1 MRRAAAGTFAAARAS
16 FRRVRMTTEELE
28 AFRETAQALA
38 ASARAR
44 GEDPDAA
51 LATPFEAARRRHP
64 EDAGW
69 LLSLRDRLGRR
80 PVL

>member
-1 MRRAAAGTFAAARAS
+1 
-16 FRRVRMTTEELE
+16 MTIEQREE
-28 AFRETAQALA
+28 FREEATVVAS
-38 ASARAR
+38 SARAR

-51 LATPFEAARRRHP
+51 LAPRFDAARRRHP

-69 LLSLRDRLGRR
+69 LLALRDRLGRR

>member
-1 MRRAAAGTFAAARAS
+1 
-16 FRRVRMTTEELE
+16 MTTEERE
-28 AFRETAQALA
+28 EFREEATAVAFE
-38 ASARAR
+38 ARAR
-44 GEDPDAA
+44 GEDPDVA
-51 LATPFEAARRRHP
+51 LADRFDAARRRHP

>member
-1 MRRAAAGTFAAARAS
+1 
-16 FRRVRMTTEELE
+16 MTTEERE
-28 AFRETAQALA
+28 EFRETALALA
-38 ASARAR
+38 AAAHAR
-44 GEDPDAA
+44 GEDPGAA
-51 LATPFEAARRRHP
+51 LAGTFEAARRRHP

>member
-1 MRRAAAGTFAAARAS
+1 
-16 FRRVRMTTEELE
+16 MTTEERE
-28 AFRETAQALA
+28 EFREEATGV
-38 ASARAR
+38 ASAARAR

-51 LATPFEAARRRHP
+51 LAARFDAARRRHP

>member
-1 MRRAAAGTFAAARAS
+1 MTIEEREEFREEATAAAAA
-16 FRRVRMTTEELE
+16 
-28 AFRETAQALA
+28 
-38 ASARAR
+38 ARAR

-51 LATPFEAARRRHP
+51 LAALFDAARRRHP

-69 LLSLRDRLGRR
+69 LLGLRDRLGRR

>member
-1 MRRAAAGTFAAARAS
+1 
-16 FRRVRMTTEELE
+16 MTTEERDE
-28 AFRETAQALA
+28 FRAAMSELA
-38 ASARAR
+38 AARRAR

-51 LATPFEAARRRHP
+51 LAERLAEARRRHP

-69 LLSLRDRLGRR
+69 LLSLRDRLSRR